1 MKRSLQDYAL
11 AAEIIGAVAVVI
23 SLIYVGISVN
33 QHTNAVQ
40 VANHQAL
47 VAMDQDTT
55 DWFKDPDFAAAY
67 LISSK
72 DIGELSAVQRTQ
84 VGSYIAGKLN
94 AWEYA
99 FLTHENGMMADN
111 IWQGWD
117 GHYRTVL
124 KQSGGRW
131 FWNMER
137 ESFSPAFREFVDSI
151 VADLE

>member
-1 MKRSLQDYAL
+1 
-11 AAEIIGAVAVVI
+11 
-23 SLIYVGISVN
+23 
-33 QHTNAVQ
+33 
-40 VANHQAL
+40 L

-55 DWFKDPDFAAAY
+55 DWFKDPDFAATY
-67 LISSK
+67 LVASK
-72 DIGELSAVQRTQ
+72 DIGELSAVQRSQ
-84 VGSYIAGKLN
+84 VGSYVAGKLN

-124 KQSGGRW
+124 KQSDGRW

-137 ESFSPAFREFVDSI
+137 NSFSPAFREYVDSI